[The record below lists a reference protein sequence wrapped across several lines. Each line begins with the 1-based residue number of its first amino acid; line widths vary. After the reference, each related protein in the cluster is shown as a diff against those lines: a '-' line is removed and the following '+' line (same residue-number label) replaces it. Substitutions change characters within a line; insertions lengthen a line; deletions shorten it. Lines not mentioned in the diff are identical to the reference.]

1 MGSYGKRLRIYFILL
16 AAVFAIGVAGFSL
29 LEGFSW
35 LDSFYFT
42 LVTIATVGYG
52 DVHPVTVPGKV
63 LAMVVIVTGVG
74 CFIGVVVNVVEH
86 MIYRYEQTRKQEKT
100 DMLVGLFFSSLG
112 TGLLREFARKDPDRT
127 SLAPVILETQSAGPG
142 EFSRLLS
149 GLDRRTFRLDA
160 GDFDLP
166 AFRDTL
172 GQNVQF
178 LLLLLQNPDLEEH
191 DRFSDLLFA
200 TLHLWQELM
209 SRDVLTDLPDPDL
222 AHLSVDLNRIYAAIL
237 KEWVIYLRQ
246 VKERYPFLHSLAL
259 RTNPFDDSAE
269 VIIRK

>member
-1 MGSYGKRLRIYFILL
+1 MGSYEKRLRIYLILL
-16 AAVFAIGVAGFSL
+16 AAVFTAGVVGFSL

-35 LDSFYFT
+35 LDSFYLT

-63 LAMVVIVTGVG
+63 LAMVIIVTGVG
-74 CFIGVVVNVVEH
+74 CFIGLVVNVVEH
-86 MIYRYEQTRKQEKT
+86 MIYRYEQARRQEKT

-112 TGLLREFARKDPDRT
+112 TGLLREFARKDPDRAA
-127 SLAPVILETQSAGPG
+127 LAPVVLETQSAEQG

-149 GLDRRTFRLDA
+149 GLDGRTFRLDA
-160 GDFDLP
+160 RDFDLF
-166 AFRDTL
+166 AFRETL

-200 TLHLWQELM
+200 TLHLWEELTN
-209 SRDVLTDLPDPDL
+209 RAVLAKLPDPDL
-222 AHLSVDLNRIYAAIL
+222 AHLSGDLNRIYAAIL
-237 KEWVIYLRQ
+237 KEWVVYLRH
-246 VKERYPFLHSLAL
+246 VKERYPYLHSLAL
-259 RTNPFDDSAE
+259 RTNPFDESAE